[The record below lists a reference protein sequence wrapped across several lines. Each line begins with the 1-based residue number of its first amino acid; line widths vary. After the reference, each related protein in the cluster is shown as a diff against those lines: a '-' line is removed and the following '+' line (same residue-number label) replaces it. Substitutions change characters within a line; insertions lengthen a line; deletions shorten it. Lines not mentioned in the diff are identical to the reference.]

1 MGRAYAG
8 ILSTW
13 AFGAAV
19 ARGLLQANDPC
30 STLVVALVA
39 WGLFALLGM
48 VLGAIAAAATREA
61 VLAQL
66 RQEIQ
71 QRRQT
76 AAS

>member
-1 MGRAYAG
+1 
-8 ILSTW
+8 
-13 AFGAAV
+13 
-19 ARGLLQANDPC
+19 LLQANDPC

-48 VLGAIAAAATREA
+48 VLGAIAAAATQEA